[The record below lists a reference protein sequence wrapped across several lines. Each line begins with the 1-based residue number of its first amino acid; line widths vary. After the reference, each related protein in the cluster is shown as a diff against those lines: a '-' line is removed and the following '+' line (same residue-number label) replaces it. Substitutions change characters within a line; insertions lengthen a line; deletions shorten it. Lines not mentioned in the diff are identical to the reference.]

1 VHYQLEDREQLLVAQ
16 GRAISNKPGKRDL
29 KRYGAQVRD
38 KIEKYKKM
46 REEIAALR
54 AELAT
59 LQRTEQILKGKHQHL
74 DAFLT
79 ELERKRGVEVSLWFV
94 EMVLL

>member
-1 VHYQLEDREQLLVAQ
+1 VRTHDSVLFQLEDREQQLQAL
-16 GRAISNKPGKRDL
+16 GRANSSKLGKRDL
-29 KRYGAQVRD
+29 KRFGAQVKD
-38 KIEKYKKM
+38 KIEKYKRM

-74 DAFLT
+74 DAFLS
-79 ELERKRGVEVSLWFV
+79 ELERKRGVEV
-94 EMVLL
+94 